1 MTIVIEI
8 TIIVVYTFTMIITY
22 ILDSHKAEKMNQ
34 KLKDRQKNN

>member
-1 MTIVIEI
+1 MTIGIEI